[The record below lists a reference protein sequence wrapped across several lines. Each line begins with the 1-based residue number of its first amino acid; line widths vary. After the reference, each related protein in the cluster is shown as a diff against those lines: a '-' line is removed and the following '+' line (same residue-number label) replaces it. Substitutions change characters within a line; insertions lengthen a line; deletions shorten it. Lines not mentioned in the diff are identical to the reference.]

1 MTPKTPRLRWTGPT
15 QRKDD
20 IAANRTIKVAVSVNE
35 DEYARWKAAAA
46 EDGRAEVGRWVRET
60 IEAGLESR
68 PIEPPK
74 PRNVAA
80 LRSTPT
86 LALLRVQN
94 RALNKIARE
103 LERLLAARRIATE
116 ADIQRI
122 EAALIEAK
130 QAQPE

>member
-1 MTPKTPRLRWTGPT
+1 MTPKMPRLRWTGPN

-20 IAANRTIKVAVSVNE
+20 MTPNRDKTVAVRLTA
-35 DEYARWKAAAA
+35 DELAEWKAAAEA
-46 EDGRAEVGRWVRET
+46 DGRAEVGRWIRET
-60 IEAGLESR
+60 IQAGLESR

-86 LALLRVQN
+86 LSLLRLQN

-103 LERLLAARRIATE
+103 LERLLAAKRIATE

-122 EAALIEAK
+122 EAAVIEAK
-130 QAQPE
+130 QTRPE